1 MNDLKKIEYNK
12 KLLIALIIVLILYIV
27 LLIVKNNN
35 DQAYSNYK
43 DDESKEY
50 VYTKY
55 ESTKN
60 NAKVPYINL
69 VTEDAKKVNQEILT
83 LATEYLKATNK
94 NKTVT
99 YRYNQNKN
107 ILSVVLTFR
116 DINQYDQL
124 KYRYKTYVFD
134 LKNSAKL
141 LTNNQIIDK
150 FNITYDEINEIMAK
164 AMKEKYVDEVRK
176 GFIEKNECNYSCFL
190 ENRNINNYIDQANYY
205 IENSHLMVYRAFEVY
220 SIYGEEEYF
229 TRNDFKFL
237 IK

>member
-1 MNDLKKIEYNK
+1 MNNQKKIEYNK
-12 KLLIALIIVLILYIV
+12 KLLIALIIVLILYVI
-27 LLIVKNNN
+27 LLVVKNKN
-35 DQAYSNYK
+35 DQTYTNYK

-55 ESTKN
+55 ESSKN

-69 VTEDAKKVNQEILT
+69 LTEDAKKVNQEILNLT
-83 LATEYLKATNK
+83 TEYLKSTNK

-107 ILSVVLTFR
+107 ILSVVLSFR
-116 DINQYDQL
+116 DINEYDQL
-124 KYRYKTYVFD
+124 KYSYKTYVFD
-134 LKNSAKL
+134 LKKSAKL
-141 LTNNQIIDK
+141 LTDNEIIDK
-150 FNITYDEINEIMAK
+150 FDITYAEVNEIMAK
-164 AMKEKYVDEVRK
+164 TMKEKYVDEVKK

-205 IENSHLMVYRAFEVY
+205 IENAHLMVYRAFEVY